1 MSKNVIGDLEQG
13 DMFIYNGNLATY
25 EYFSGVGYIRFC
37 FSANAIP
44 ATTKLSPIQ
53 YIGVAK
59 DFEHKLLTKIK
70 KYDTI

>member
-1 MSKNVIGDLEQG
+1 MSKNVIGDLERG
-13 DMFIYNGNLATY
+13 DMFICNGKLAMCETL
-25 EYFSGVGYIRFC
+25 GGNKYIRFC
-37 FSANAIP
+37 FEPLMMPVPENMS
-44 ATTKLSPIQ
+44 IQ